1 MRIPSIRAMLLG
13 IALIAIATPAPAT
26 QPLRKEPVDLLLC
39 LAADVSRSV
48 NFERF
53 RLQRNG
59 YAAALVDKRVLQ
71 AISSGPHRRIG
82 VTYIEWSGTLQQ
94 NTIVEWAIIDGF
106 DSAQHFKEQLLEAP
120 RLFAGATAIGTA
132 IESCLKALYDAP
144 FTAEKKTIDISGDGA
159 NNDGREPSEAR
170 NDAIREGAV
179 INGLPILSPFMPW
192 SRDPHHTNPP
202 GGLEAYYRDNV
213 IAGEG
218 AFVVA
223 AESHA
228 SFAAAI
234 VKKMIA
240 EIAMR

>member
-82 VTYIEWSGTLQQ
+82 VTYIEWAGILQQ
-94 NTIVEWAIIDGF
+94 KTVVEWTIIDGF
-106 DSAQHFKEQLLEAP
+106 DSAQHLVEQLVEMP
-120 RLFAGATAIGTA
+120 RPFTGKTAIGTA
-132 IESCLKALYDAP
+132 IESCLQALYEAPYDA
-144 FTAEKKTIDISGDGA
+144 ERKTVDVSGDGA
-159 NNDGREPSEAR
+159 NNDGRAPSDAR
-170 NDAIREGAV
+170 NDAVREGV
-179 INGLPILSPFMPW
+179 VVNGLPILTPLAL
-192 SRDPHHTNPP
+192 SRHPNHTHPP
-202 GGLEAYYRDNV
+202 GGLEKYYRDNV
-213 IAGEG
+213 IAGTG
-218 AFVVA
+218 AFVVV
-223 AESHA
+223 AEDHQ
-228 SFAAAI
+228 SFSAAI